1 MSDTREANT
10 DPYADARE
18 RMVCD
23 QLIARGIKDPAVLR
37 TFRNVP
43 RHRFVKPGMRRQA
56 YSDRPLPTEHS
67 QTISQPY
74 IVALMT
80 EALDVRQTTKVL
92 EIGTGS
98 GYQTA
103 ILAQLSEH
111 VFTIERLPS
120 LATGAS
126 ERLRK
131 LGYTNF
137 SPREGDGSLGWPE
150 QAPFDRIIVTAAAPE
165 PPQPL
170 LDQLADGGKMVIPIG
185 PPLQQELTLISKSG
199 DTIDRTS
206 LCSCIFVKLVGDAS
220 WKR

>member
-18 RMVCD
+18 RMVSD

-37 TFRNVP
+37 TFRDVP
-43 RHRFVKPGMRRQA
+43 RDRFVKPGMRHQA
-56 YSDRPLPTEHS
+56 YSDRALATEHS

-80 EALDVRQTTKVL
+80 EALAVRQTTKVL

-103 ILAQLSEH
+103 ILAQLSQH
-111 VFTIERLPS
+111 VFTVERLPS
-120 LATGAS
+120 LATGAV
-126 ERLRK
+126 ERLRE

-137 SPREGDGSLGWPE
+137 SLKEGDGSLGWPE
-150 QAPFDRIIVTAAAPE
+150 LAPFDRIIVTAAAPE
-165 PPQPL
+165 PPKPL

-185 PPLQQELTLISKSG
+185 PVAHQELILITKSG

-206 LCSCIFVKLVGDAS
+206 LCSCIFVKLVGDAA